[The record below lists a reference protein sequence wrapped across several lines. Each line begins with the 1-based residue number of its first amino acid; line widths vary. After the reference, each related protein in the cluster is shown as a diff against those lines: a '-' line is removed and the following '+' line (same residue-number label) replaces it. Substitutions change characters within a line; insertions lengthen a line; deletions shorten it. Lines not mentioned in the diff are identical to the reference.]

1 MRARTSAALVVIFW
15 AMSLAGAQPQGTEA
29 AVSRG
34 KVALRGCVFM
44 KEVKIFPNITA
55 PREFNRTP
63 EILPASINL
72 ENHSS
77 TPVKTSS
84 VPAGTGSSESSVF
97 NERAYSDYVECVLKS
112 GSIVLQGSLYV
123 LACGTIRGVGTPG
136 NQ

>member
-15 AMSLAGAQPQGTEA
+15 AMSLAWGQPQGTEA

-44 KEVKIFPNITA
+44 KQVKIFSNISA
-55 PREFNRTP
+55 PQEFNQTP
-63 EILPASINL
+63 KILPASINL
-72 ENHSS
+72 ENRFS

-84 VPAGTGSSESSVF
+84 VPTGTGSSESSVF
-97 NERAYSDYVECVLKS
+97 NERAYSDYLEYVLKS
-112 GSIVLQGSLYV
+112 ESIVLQGSLYV